1 MRLRFRPG
9 VHTDAAFLSAADD
22 LRWRKSDNVRWR
34 RLSSTRMAMETIG
47 PTISV
52 VDTAENP
59 LLAVN
64 DVWTL
69 FPYNSADGETRTIC
83 AELNRLAV
91 LRHAPGSTNALPL
104 RVLTEM
110 QTVAPVSLIA
120 PALPDVTPIQPF
132 WWFVEQ
138 DDLIVGGRAGE
149 AAAPLAWNKD
159 IAFDFTAISG
169 APLNAVGGAIV
180 DRILVLLGARSIAH
194 PDPGPGLTIRWSNAF
209 DFAEWTPAD
218 LNVSGELQLEGGS
231 RIMGGGLTR
240 FGIVAWTDKNMAIL
254 RSNPRI
260 DIVFEREYVD
270 GATGLCGNRTWCE
283 TNGRLWWLDGQRQ
296 LKVYDGGAVR
306 DIPCPLA
313 DVTLTARA
321 DALESSYF
329 LLTANP
335 TYEEIWI
342 SYRVDMVGMSRTVVY
357 NYALDVWYPL
367 SHFDTIGGY
376 FTHFASPL
384 GAQPLI
390 SAARI
395 QGVGAAFSFH
405 DVSSKTDPLY
415 ELYAG
420 DTTGVSGDL
429 YRPFRFSLTSAP
441 FTVDD
446 ETASRTISIHDL
458 LIDARVSPPP
468 GVPLTDV
475 SATFDVTAT
484 GYRDGQPS
492 ESMAFSEIQRW
503 RSSLTSFNFRVDGR
517 ALEIGM
523 ATRDGATW
531 DDTRT
536 WNDADL
542 WNEDETRALA
552 RFRFGEIWADIRSVG
567 AR

>member
-9 VHTDAAFLSAADD
+9 VHTDAAFLSASDD

-47 PTISV
+47 PTIAV
-52 VDTAENP
+52 VDASETP

-69 FPYNSADGETRTIC
+69 FPYNNTDGETRIIC

-91 LRHAPGSTNALPL
+91 LRHAAGSTSALPL
-104 RVLTEM
+104 RVLTEL
-110 QTVAPVSLIA
+110 QTVAPISLIA
-120 PALPDVTPIQPF
+120 PTLPNVTPIQPF

-138 DDLIVGGRAGE
+138 DDVIVGGRAG

-159 IAFDFTAISG
+159 TAADFIAIPG
-169 APLNAVGGAIV
+169 APAGAVGGAIV
-180 DRILVLLGARSIAH
+180 DRILVLLGAQSLAH

-209 DFAEWTPAD
+209 DFTVWTPSD

-313 DVTLTARA
+313 DVTLNARF
-321 DALESSYF
+321 DAVESSYI
-329 LLTANP
+329 LLTAQP
-335 TYEEIWI
+335 AYEEIWI
-342 SYRVDMVGMSRTVVY
+342 SYRIGVAGMNRTVVY

-367 SHFDTIGGY
+367 SHFDTSGGY

-395 QGVGAAFSFH
+395 QGVGAVFSFH
-405 DVSSKTDPLY
+405 DVPVEVNSLY
-415 ELYAG
+415 ELVAG

-446 ETASRTISIHDL
+446 ETANRTISIHDL

-468 GVPLTDV
+468 GVPPTDV
-475 SATFDVTAT
+475 SATFDVTVT

-492 ESMAFSEIQRW
+492 ESMTFFEIQRW

-523 ATRDGATW
+523 ATRNGATW
-531 DDTRT
+531 DDARI
-536 WNDADL
+536 WNDTDT
-542 WNEDETRALA
+542 WEDGELRALA
-552 RFRFGEIWADIRSVG
+552 RFRFGEIWADIRPVG